1 MMRPIRLTTFVVAM
15 LALVA
20 GACDRVPVRA
30 VALSV
35 DGAVAAPAAAAP
47 ADTQLAGGND
57 SAPTTVADASRTA
70 AAPAPRPSA
79 LVFAAAPAAATP
91 AAAGAQPV
99 LWGYVDGAGV
109 AHFATRQVD
118 SRYGQVLR
126 ETAGPRVAGKTTG
139 PESVLT
145 WLEFSPAVKAVQPWI
160 TEASTATGVDEEL
173 LQAVIAVESNYDP
186 RAVSPR
192 GAVGLMQLT
201 PGTADRYA
209 TPEERRHPAAQR
221 LLDARTNILTGARML
236 ADLTRRYGG
245 IDIALAAWNAGEGTV
260 RRAGG
265 RMPAIAETEAH
276 VHMVLELYWALLQR
290 NLPQRAHR
298 VVIADTKK
306 PG

>member
-1 MMRPIRLTTFVVAM
+1 MAAVQA
-15 LALVA
+15 
-20 GACDRVPVRA
+20 VP
-30 VALSV
+30 
-35 DGAVAAPAAAAP
+35 
-47 ADTQLAGGND
+47 
-57 SAPTTVADASRTA
+57 ASQAT
-70 AAPAPRPSA
+70 AAPAPARSA
-79 LVFAAAPAAATP
+79 SVVFAAASAP
-91 AAAGAQPV
+91 AGAPPV

-109 AHFATRQVD
+109 AHFASHQVD

-126 ETAGPRVAGKTTG
+126 ETAGPRVPGKSTG
-139 PESVLT
+139 PESLLT
-145 WLEFSPAVKAVQPWI
+145 WLEFSPAVKAVQPWVA
-160 TEASTATGVDEEL
+160 EAASATGVDEEL
-173 LQAVIAVESNYDP
+173 LQAVIVVESNYDAK
-186 RAVSPR
+186 AVSPR

-209 TPEERRHPAAQR
+209 TPEERRRPAAQR

-265 RMPAIAETEAH
+265 RMPPIAETEAH

-290 NLPQRAHR
+290 NLPHRAHD
-298 VVIADTKK
+298 VVIAETTR